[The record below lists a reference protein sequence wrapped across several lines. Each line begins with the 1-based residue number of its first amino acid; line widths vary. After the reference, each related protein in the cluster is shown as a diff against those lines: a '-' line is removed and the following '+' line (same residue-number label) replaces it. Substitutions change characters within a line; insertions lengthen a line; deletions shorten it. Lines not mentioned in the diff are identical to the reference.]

1 MKDEPG
7 RQVESMTIH
16 QNPVNV
22 YLSYVDE
29 DEPLLQSLERHLSL
43 LKRQRLISTWDTRQI
58 IPGTHRANTIDLR
71 LEQASIIL
79 LLISAD
85 FLASN
90 YCYEVEMKHALQ
102 RHEAGLARVIPIL
115 ARPCNWSDAPF
126 AHIQVLPVNTRPI
139 TSWRDRNEAWT
150 TVVQGIRQVI
160 EDLGSPTAMAPY
172 PIHPLTV
179 SRDAL
184 LSEVWNVP
192 RRHNAFFTGRDHV
205 MQQLA
210 DGFRAESGMEIVP
223 PQAIIGLAGMGKTQM
238 AAEYAYHFRKDY
250 RAVLW
255 VRAQTQ
261 EDLITDFKTIA
272 RLLKLQDDYL
282 EDRAILMQT
291 MQRWFKDEA
300 GWLLIFDNADDFAL
314 VEPFIPQVRLGHVL
328 LTTRAGAAVEL
339 AQPLELQSLTVE
351 DGALCLLR
359 RAGLL
364 RWNKPLEDAFPAHVS
379 AASELVQQMNGLPL
393 ALEQAGAYVNDTKC
407 GIIRYRDLY
416 NHYRAKLQQVP
427 SGMVPDYAIPVAPA
441 LMLSSLMVGR
451 QSVAFELLQLCAFLA
466 PEGIPDIFVELAAT
480 VLGPGLSSL
489 RGDPTALDQAIRL
502 LVRYSLLEREE
513 LLGTAFTTLSL
524 HRILQLVLLDE
535 MDSTTR
541 QIWAERVARGLLL
554 ALETMPRSTLQPH
567 IRQCLDHIVCWHL
580 SVPEAEILQRFL
592 DKMDQE
598 QNL

>member
-7 RQVESMTIH
+7 RQAESMAIH
-16 QNPVNV
+16 QNPVSV
-22 YLSYVDE
+22 YLSYAHE
-29 DEPLLQSLERHLSL
+29 DEPLLQSLEKHLSL

-58 IPGTHRANTIDLR
+58 IPGTDRASTIDLR

-90 YCYEVEMKHALQ
+90 YCYEVEMKYALQ
-102 RHEAGLARVIPIL
+102 RHEEGLARVIPIL
-115 ARPCNWSDAPF
+115 VRHCDWSDAPF
-126 AHIQVLPVNTRPI
+126 AHIQVLPINTHPI
-139 TSWRDRNEAWT
+139 TSWPDRNEAWT
-150 TVVQGIRQVI
+150 NVVQGIRQVI
-160 EDLGSPTAMAPY
+160 EDLGSPTAMASSSIY
-172 PIHPLTV
+172 PLTI

-184 LSEVWNVP
+184 LPEVWNVP

-272 RLLKLQDDYL
+272 MLLKLQDDSL

-291 MQRWFKDEA
+291 MQRWFREEA

-328 LTTRAGAAVEL
+328 LTTRARATVEL
-339 AQPLELQSLTVE
+339 AQPLELPSLTVE

-364 RWNKPLEDAFPAHVS
+364 PWNKPLEDASPTHVG
-379 AASELVQQMNGLPL
+379 AASELAQQMNGLPL
-393 ALEQAGAYVNDTKC
+393 ALEQAGAYVNDTQC
-407 GIIRYRDLY
+407 GIIRYRNLY
-416 NHYRAKLQQVP
+416 NHYRAKLQQIP

-466 PEGIPDIFVELAAT
+466 PEGIPDLFVELAAT

-489 RGDPTALDQAIRL
+489 RDDPTALDQAIRS

-513 LLGTAFTTLSL
+513 LRGTAFTTLSI
-524 HRILQLVLLDE
+524 HRILQMVLLDE

-592 DKMDQE
+592 DEMDQE
-598 QNL
+598 QSS